1 MNQNDWKK
9 LSQIFDM
16 VLTLPPEGRTDYI
29 KRVCGADKELEHKI
43 REMLAQLEE
52 SDRFFEER
60 LEKNEELI
68 KELDSLISDKDRDED
83 FYEGKTI
90 GRWEILK
97 LIGHGGMGRVYKV
110 QRVDESGIK
119 QTGALKII
127 HKSLLTPTHMERF
140 RLEQHILSGLQH
152 PNISRFVDSGI
163 TADRVP
169 YMVMEYVEGD
179 TILEYCN
186 KQKLTIEQRLRLFIT
201 VCKAIQYA
209 HISLIVHRDLKP
221 ENILVADEGRI
232 KILDFGIAKLLDPDL
247 YENSAIET
255 QPGMR
260 MLSLEYASP
269 EQISGKVVTTS
280 TDLYSLG
287 VLLNKL
293 LTGLHPFDLSNL
305 SFKEVEKLVSEENP
319 APASKRFSGL
329 AEPNEK
335 QRLAD
340 ERGVSPQEITRKL
353 RGDID
358 AIIYK
363 ALHKDPE
370 RRYASVE
377 TLITDI
383 ERYQKN
389 LPVFAQ
395 PDTFTYRAG
404 KFFRRHKLGI
414 GAVAVIFFVLIG
426 GIVTTMWQAEQ
437 ARQNAREAEQ
447 VSAFLA
453 QLFEGSDPNRS
464 NDGSMTARELLDQG
478 FERAQSELADEPEL
492 QAQMLSMIGN
502 IYSNLGLYDD
512 AYLAIEN
519 SVELFHSMEDRS
531 PEMATALLRLANL
544 EYRLGN
550 FEAAAA
556 TARESL
562 DLNTDIFGDNHPE
575 TASVMNTMAVSL
587 EELGDKEGAYD
598 LYYRIIEIRREQ
610 PDQGSNLSV
619 NLNNLAILLQQD
631 GKLDEA
637 DELFSEAVELIN
649 TIYGFE
655 HPFMA
660 YTLNGYSG
668 VHQDRGEYD
677 RAEEDLR
684 NALQIGRAV
693 FPENHPFNAVVLHN
707 LGSLFKDI
715 GNYNEAAV
723 YFEEGLALRRQNL
736 PESHPDIATSLFSL
750 GNTLLLLEKPSNAE
764 TMLREALTIRQSIY
778 DEEDWRVALVKS
790 GIGRALLHQQK
801 FDTAAQYLFPAHA
814 ILLET
819 LGEENSHVIASSK
832 DIQQYRE
839 NSSAT
844 PASNQ

>member
-1 MNQNDWKK
+1 MNHNDWKK

-29 KRVCGADKELEHKI
+29 ERVCGGDKELEHKI

-68 KELDSLISDKDRDED
+68 KELDSLIADKDRDED
-83 FYEGKTI
+83 YYEGKTI
-90 GRWEILK
+90 GRWEILE
-97 LIGHGGMGRVYKV
+97 LVGRGGMGRVYKV

-140 RLEQHILSGLQH
+140 RLEQYILSGLQH
-152 PNISRFVDSGI
+152 PNVSGFVDSGI
-163 TADRVP
+163 TADRIP
-169 YMVMEYVEGD
+169 YMVMEFVEGD

-186 KQKLTIEQRLRLFIT
+186 KHRLTVEQRLTLFIT
-201 VCKAIQYA
+201 VCNAIQYA
-209 HISLIVHRDLKP
+209 HKSLIIHRDLKP
-221 ENILVADEGRI
+221 ENILVTGEGRI

-247 YENSAIET
+247 FENSAIET

-260 MLSLEYASP
+260 MLSLEFASP
-269 EQISGKVVTTS
+269 EQISGRVVTTS
-280 TDLYSLG
+280 TDIYSLG

-293 LTGLHPFDLSNL
+293 LTGLHPFDLNNL
-305 SFKEVEKLVSEENP
+305 SFKEVEKLVSEKNP
-319 APASKRFSGL
+319 IPASKRFSGL
-329 AEPNEK
+329 AELSEK
-335 QRLAD
+335 KRFAA
-340 ERGVSPQEITRKL
+340 ERGISPQEITKKL
-353 RGDID
+353 SGDID

-370 RRYASVE
+370 RRYGSVDA
-377 TLITDI
+377 LITDI
-383 ERYQKN
+383 QRYQNN

-414 GAVAVIFFVLIG
+414 AAVAMIFLVLIS

-447 VSAFLA
+447 VSEFLA

-478 FERAQSELADEPEL
+478 FERVQTELTDEPAL

-512 AYLAIEN
+512 AYLAIEKA
-519 SVELFHSMEDRS
+519 VELYHSMGDRS
-531 PEMATALLRLANL
+531 PEMATILLRFANL

-550 FEAAAA
+550 YQVAADASG
-556 TARESL
+556 ESL
-562 DLNTDIFGDNHPE
+562 DLIRSHFGDDHPE
-575 TASVMNTMAVSL
+575 TASVMNTLAMSL
-587 EELGDKEGAYD
+587 EELGDKEAAYD
-598 LYYRIIEIRREQ
+598 LYYRIINIRRDQ
-610 PDQGSNLSV
+610 PDQGSNLAV
-619 NLNNLAILLQQD
+619 NLNNLAILLQED
-631 GKLDEA
+631 GELEEA
-637 DELFSEAVELIN
+637 DALFSEAVALVED
-649 TIYGFE
+649 IYGFE

-668 VHQDRGEYD
+668 VHQDRGDFD
-677 RAEEDLR
+677 RAAEDLQ

-707 LGSLFKDI
+707 LGSLFEDMEE
-715 GNYNEAAV
+715 YTEAAT
-723 YFEEGLALRRQNL
+723 YFEDGLTLRRQNL
-736 PESHPDIATSLFSL
+736 PENHPDIATSLFSL
-750 GNTLLLLEKPSNAE
+750 GNTLIFLEKPSNAE
-764 TMLREALTIRQSIY
+764 PILREALQIRQSIY
-778 DEEDWRVALVKS
+778 EDEDWRVALVKS

-801 FDTAAQYLFPAHA
+801 FDAAAQYILPAHA
-814 ILLET
+814 ILLES
-819 LGEENSHVIASSK
+819 LGEDNSHVIASSK
-832 DIQQYRE
+832 DIQQYRL
-839 NSSAT
+839 NSSA
-844 PASNQ
+844 Q

>member
-1 MNQNDWKK
+1 MNHDDWKK

-29 KRVCGADKELEHKI
+29 QRVCGGDKELEHKI

-60 LEKNEELI
+60 LEKNEKLI
-68 KELDSLISDKDRDED
+68 KEIDSLIADKDRDED

-90 GRWEILK
+90 GRWKILE

-110 QRVDESGIK
+110 QRTDESGIK

-127 HKSLLTPTHMERF
+127 HKSLLTPTHIERF

-152 PNISRFVDSGI
+152 PDISGFVDSGI

-169 YMVMEYVEGD
+169 YMVMEFVEGD

-186 KQKLTIEQRLRLFIT
+186 KQRLTNEQRLQLFIT

-209 HISLIVHRDLKP
+209 HKSLIVHRDLKP
-221 ENILVADEGRI
+221 ENILVTQEGRI

-293 LTGLHPFDLSNL
+293 LTGLHPFDLDTL
-305 SFKEVEKLVSEENP
+305 TYKDVEQLLAEKDPL
-319 APASKRFSGL
+319 PASIRYQSVSDTDKKIIL
-329 AEPNEK
+329 ANERQSK
-335 QRLAD
+335 
-340 ERGVSPQEITRKL
+340 PQEIVHSLK
-353 RGDID
+353 GDLD

-377 TLITDI
+377 TLVTDI
-383 ERYQKN
+383 ERYQNN

-395 PDTFTYRAG
+395 PDTFSYRAG
-404 KFFRRHKLGI
+404 KFMRRHKWGI
-414 GAVAVIFFVLIG
+414 ASVAVIFFVLIG
-426 GIVTTMWQAEQ
+426 GILTTMWQAQQ
-437 ARQNAREAEQ
+437 AQQNAREAEQ

-453 QLFEGSDPNRS
+453 QIFEGSDPNRA

-478 FERAQSELADEPEL
+478 FERAQTELSDEPAL
-492 QAQMLSMIGN
+492 QAQMLSLIGN
-502 IYSNLGLYDD
+502 IYSNLGFFDD
-512 AYLAIEN
+512 AYLAVEK
-519 SVELFHSMEDRS
+519 SVELYHSMNENS

-550 FEAAAA
+550 YEAAADA
-556 TARESL
+556 SRESL
-562 DLNTDIFGDNHPE
+562 DLSISLYGNDHPE
-575 TASVMNTMAVSL
+575 TASVMNTLAMSL
-587 EELGDKEGAYD
+587 EEVGEKEAAYD
-598 LYYRIIEIRREQ
+598 LYYRIIEIRRDL

-619 NLNNLAILLQQD
+619 NLNNLAILLQED
-631 GKLDEA
+631 GKLEEA
-637 DELFSEAVELIN
+637 DALFSEAVELVDE
-649 TIYGFE
+649 IYGFE

-668 VHQDRGEYD
+668 VHQDRGDFES
-677 RAEEDLR
+677 AEEDLQ
-684 NALQIGRAV
+684 NALKIGRAV

-707 LGSLFKDI
+707 LGSLFEDMES
-715 GNYNEAAV
+715 YTDAAN
-723 YFEEGLALRRQNL
+723 YFEQGLALRRQNL
-736 PESHPDIATSLFSL
+736 PENHPDIATSLFSL
-750 GNTLLLLEKPSNAE
+750 GTSFIHLEQPSKAE
-764 TMLREALTIRQSIY
+764 PILREALQIRQSIY
-778 DEEDWRVALVKS
+778 EEEDWRVALVKS
-790 GIGRALLHQQK
+790 GLGRALLHQQK
-801 FDTAAQYLFPAHA
+801 FDDAAQYVFPAHA
-814 ILLET
+814 ILLES
-819 LGEENSHVIASSK
+819 LGDENSHVIASSK
-832 DIQQYRE
+832 DIAEYQQHTSR
-839 NSSAT
+839 
-844 PASNQ
+844 

>member
-29 KRVCGADKELEHKI
+29 KRVCGGDKELEHKI

-60 LEKNEELI
+60 LEKNEKLI
-68 KELDSLISDKDRDED
+68 KELDSLIADKDRDED

-90 GRWEILK
+90 GRWEILE

-152 PNISRFVDSGI
+152 PNISGFVDSGI
-163 TADRVP
+163 TADRVT
-169 YMVMEYVEGD
+169 YMVMEFVEGD

-186 KQKLTIEQRLRLFIT
+186 NQRLTIEQRLQLFIT

-209 HISLIVHRDLKP
+209 HKSLIVHRDLKP
-221 ENILVADEGRI
+221 ENILVTREGRI

-269 EQISGKVVTTS
+269 EQISGRVVTTS
-280 TDLYSLG
+280 TDIYSLG

-293 LTGLHPFDLSNL
+293 LTGLHPFELNNL
-305 SFKEVEKLVSEENP
+305 SFKEVEKLVSEKNP
-319 APASKRFSGL
+319 IPASKRFSGL
-329 AEPNEK
+329 AELSEK
-335 QRLAD
+335 KRFAA
-340 ERGVSPQEITRKL
+340 ERGISPQDITKKL

-370 RRYASVE
+370 RRYASVDG
-377 TLITDI
+377 LITDI
-383 ERYQKN
+383 ERYQNN

-414 GAVAVIFFVLIG
+414 AAVAMIFFVLIG

-437 ARQNAREAEQ
+437 ATQNAREAEQ

-453 QLFEGSDPNRS
+453 QIFEGSDPNRA

-478 FERAQSELADEPEL
+478 FERVQTELADEPAL

-512 AYLAIEN
+512 AYLAIEKA
-519 SVELFHSMEDRS
+519 VELYHSMGDRS
-531 PEMATALLRLANL
+531 PEMATTLLRFANL

-550 FEAAAA
+550 FQAAADA
-556 TARESL
+556 SGESL
-562 DLNTDIFGDNHPE
+562 SLIRSHFGDDHPE
-575 TASVMNTMAVSL
+575 TASVMNTLAMSL

-598 LYYRIIEIRREQ
+598 LYYRIIDIRRDQ

-619 NLNNLAILLQQD
+619 NLNNLAILLQED
-631 GKLDEA
+631 GKLEEA
-637 DELFSEAVELIN
+637 DALFSEAVALVED
-649 TIYGFE
+649 IYGLE
-655 HPFMA
+655 HPVMA
-660 YTLNGYSG
+660 YILNGYSG
-668 VHQDRGEYD
+668 LHQDRGDYD
-677 RAEEDLR
+677 LAEDNLR
-684 NALQIGRAV
+684 DALQIGRAV
-693 FPENHPFNAVVLHN
+693 FPETHPFIGVVQHN
-707 LGSLFKDI
+707 LGELFRI
-715 GNYNEAAV
+715 MENYSEAAG
-723 YFEEGLALRRQNL
+723 YYSLSLEQRKQSL
-736 PESHPDIATSLFSL
+736 PENHPDIATSLFSL
-750 GNTLLLLEKPSNAE
+750 GNTLILLEQPSEAE
-764 TMLREALTIRQSIY
+764 PILREALQIRQSIY
-778 DEEDWRVALVKS
+778 KDEDWRVALVKS
-790 GIGRALLHQQK
+790 GLGRALLQQQN
-801 FDTAAQYLFPAHA
+801 FDDAAQYIFPAHA
-814 ILLET
+814 ILLES
-819 LGEENSHVIASSK
+819 LGEENRHVIASSK
-832 DIQQYRE
+832 AIQQHQQNR
-839 NSSAT
+839 SA
-844 PASNQ
+844 Q

>member
-29 KRVCGADKELEHKI
+29 KRVCGGDKELEHKI
-43 REMLAQLEE
+43 REMLARLEE

-60 LEKNEELI
+60 LEKNEKLI
-68 KELDSLISDKDRDED
+68 KELDSLIADKDRDED

-90 GRWEILK
+90 GRWEILE

-152 PNISRFVDSGI
+152 PNISGFVDSGI

-169 YMVMEYVEGD
+169 YMVMEFVEGD

-186 KQKLTIEQRLRLFIT
+186 NQRLTIEQRLQLFIT

-209 HISLIVHRDLKP
+209 HKSLIVHRDLKP
-221 ENILVADEGRI
+221 ENILVTREGRI

-319 APASKRFSGL
+319 TPASKRFLGL
-329 AEPNEK
+329 TETDEK

-340 ERGVSPQEITRKL
+340 ERGISPQEITKQIS
-353 RGDID
+353 GDID

-377 TLITDI
+377 ALVTDL
-383 ERYQKN
+383 ERYQNN
-389 LPVFAQ
+389 LPVYAQ
-395 PDTFTYRAG
+395 PDTFSYRAG
-404 KFFRRHKLGI
+404 KFVRRHKLGI
-414 GAVAVIFFVLIG
+414 AAVAVIFLVLIG
-426 GIVTTMWQAEQ
+426 GIVATMWQAEQ

-478 FERAQSELADEPEL
+478 FERVQTELTDEPAL

-512 AYLAIEN
+512 AYLAIEKA
-519 SVELFHSMEDRS
+519 VELYHSMGDRS
-531 PEMATALLRLANL
+531 PEMATTLLRFANL

-550 FEAAAA
+550 FQAAADA
-556 TARESL
+556 SGESL
-562 DLNTDIFGDNHPE
+562 DLIRSHFGDDHPE
-575 TASVMNTMAVSL
+575 TASVMNTLAMSL

-598 LYYRIIEIRREQ
+598 LYYRIIDIRRDQ

-619 NLNNLAILLQQD
+619 NLNNLAILLQED
-631 GKLDEA
+631 GKLEEA
-637 DELFSEAVELIN
+637 DALFSEAVALVED
-649 TIYGFE
+649 IYGFE

-660 YTLNGYSG
+660 YILNGYSG
-668 VHQDRGEYD
+668 LHQDRGDYD
-677 RAEEDLR
+677 LAEDNLR
-684 NALQIGRAV
+684 DALAIGQAI
-693 FPENHPFNAVVLHN
+693 FPETHPFIGVVQHN
-707 LGSLFKDI
+707 LGELFRI
-715 GNYNEAAV
+715 MENYSEAAG
-723 YFEEGLALRRQNL
+723 YYSLSLEQRKQSL
-736 PESHPDIATSLFSL
+736 PENHPDIATSLFSL
-750 GNTLLLLEKPSNAE
+750 GNTLILLEQPSEAE
-764 TMLREALTIRQSIY
+764 PILREALQIRQSIY
-778 DEEDWRVALVKS
+778 KDEDWRVALVKS
-790 GIGRALLHQQK
+790 GLGRALLQQQN
-801 FDTAAQYLFPAHA
+801 FDDAAQYIFPAHA
-814 ILLET
+814 ILLES
-819 LGEENSHVIASSK
+819 LGEENRHVIASSK
-832 DIQQYRE
+832 AIQQHQQNR
-839 NSSAT
+839 SA
-844 PASNQ
+844 Q

>member
-29 KRVCGADKELEHKI
+29 KRVCGGDKELEHKI
-43 REMLAQLEE
+43 REMLARLEE

-60 LEKNEELI
+60 LEKNEKLI
-68 KELDSLISDKDRDED
+68 KELDSLIADKDRDED

-90 GRWEILK
+90 GRWEILE

-152 PNISRFVDSGI
+152 PNISGFVDSGI

-169 YMVMEYVEGD
+169 YMVMEFVEGD

-186 KQKLTIEQRLRLFIT
+186 NQRLTIEQRLQLFIT

-209 HISLIVHRDLKP
+209 HKSLIVHRDLKP
-221 ENILVADEGRI
+221 ENILVTREGRI

-319 APASKRFSGL
+319 TPASKRFLGL
-329 AEPNEK
+329 TETDEK

-340 ERGVSPQEITRKL
+340 ERGISPQEITKQIS
-353 RGDID
+353 GDID

-377 TLITDI
+377 ALVTDL
-383 ERYQKN
+383 ERYQNN

-395 PDTFTYRAG
+395 PDTFSYRAG
-404 KFFRRHKLGI
+404 KFVRRHKLGI
-414 GAVAVIFFVLIG
+414 AAVAVIFLVLIG
-426 GIVTTMWQAEQ
+426 GIVATMWQAEQ

-478 FERAQSELADEPEL
+478 FERVQTELTDEPAL

-512 AYLAIEN
+512 AYLAIEKA
-519 SVELFHSMEDRS
+519 VELYHSMGDRS
-531 PEMATALLRLANL
+531 PEMATTLLRFANL

-550 FEAAAA
+550 FQAAADA
-556 TARESL
+556 SGESL
-562 DLNTDIFGDNHPE
+562 DLIRSHFGDDHPE
-575 TASVMNTMAVSL
+575 TASVMNTLAMSL

-598 LYYRIIEIRREQ
+598 LYYRIIDIRRDQ

-619 NLNNLAILLQQD
+619 NLNNLAILLQED
-631 GKLDEA
+631 GKLEEA
-637 DELFSEAVELIN
+637 DALFSEAVALVED
-649 TIYGFE
+649 IYGFE

-660 YTLNGYSG
+660 YILNGYSG
-668 VHQDRGEYD
+668 LHQDRGDYD
-677 RAEEDLR
+677 LAEDNLR
-684 NALQIGRAV
+684 DALAIGQAI
-693 FPENHPFNAVVLHN
+693 FPETHPFIGVVQHN
-707 LGSLFKDI
+707 LGELFRI
-715 GNYNEAAV
+715 MENYSEAAG
-723 YFEEGLALRRQNL
+723 YYSLSLEQRKQSL
-736 PESHPDIATSLFSL
+736 PENHPDIATSLFSL
-750 GNTLLLLEKPSNAE
+750 GNTLILLEQPSEAE
-764 TMLREALTIRQSIY
+764 PILREALQIRQSIY
-778 DEEDWRVALVKS
+778 KDEDWRVALVKS
-790 GIGRALLHQQK
+790 GLGRALLQQQNL
-801 FDTAAQYLFPAHA
+801 DDAAQYIFPAHA
-814 ILLET
+814 ILLES
-819 LGEENSHVIASSK
+819 LGEENRHVIASSK
-832 DIQQYRE
+832 AIQQHQQNR
-839 NSSAT
+839 SA
-844 PASNQ
+844 Q

>member
-1 MNQNDWKK
+1 MNHNDWKK

-29 KRVCGADKELEHKI
+29 KRVCGGDKELEHKI
-43 REMLAQLEE
+43 REMLARLEE

-60 LEKNEELI
+60 LEKNEKLI
-68 KELDSLISDKDRDED
+68 KELDSLIADKDRDED

-90 GRWEILK
+90 GRWEILE

-152 PNISRFVDSGI
+152 PNISGFVDSGI

-169 YMVMEYVEGD
+169 YMVMEFVEGD

-186 KQKLTIEQRLRLFIT
+186 NQRLTIEQRLKLFIT

-209 HISLIVHRDLKP
+209 HKSLIVHRDLKP
-221 ENILVADEGRI
+221 ENILVTREGRI

-319 APASKRFSGL
+319 TPASKRFLGL
-329 AEPNEK
+329 TETDEK

-340 ERGVSPQEITRKL
+340 ERGISPQEITKQIS
-353 RGDID
+353 GDID

-377 TLITDI
+377 ALVTDL
-383 ERYQKN
+383 ERYQNN
-389 LPVFAQ
+389 LPVYAQ
-395 PDTFTYRAG
+395 PDTFSYRAG
-404 KFFRRHKLGI
+404 KFVRRHKLGI
-414 GAVAVIFFVLIG
+414 AAVAVIFLVLIG
-426 GIVTTMWQAEQ
+426 GIVATMWQAEQ

-478 FERAQSELADEPEL
+478 FERVQTELTDEPAL

-512 AYLAIEN
+512 AYLAIEKA
-519 SVELFHSMEDRS
+519 VELYHSMGDRS
-531 PEMATALLRLANL
+531 PEMATTLLRFANL

-550 FEAAAA
+550 FQAAADA
-556 TARESL
+556 SGESL
-562 DLNTDIFGDNHPE
+562 DLIRSHFGDDHPE
-575 TASVMNTMAVSL
+575 TASVMNTLAMSL

-598 LYYRIIEIRREQ
+598 LYYRIIDIRRDQ

-619 NLNNLAILLQQD
+619 NLNNLAILLQED
-631 GKLDEA
+631 GKLEEA
-637 DELFSEAVELIN
+637 DALFSEAVALVED
-649 TIYGFE
+649 IYGFE

-660 YTLNGYSG
+660 YILNGYSG
-668 VHQDRGEYD
+668 LHQDRGDYD
-677 RAEEDLR
+677 LAEDNLR
-684 NALQIGRAV
+684 DALAIGQAI
-693 FPENHPFNAVVLHN
+693 FPETHPFIGVVQHN
-707 LGSLFKDI
+707 LGELFRI
-715 GNYNEAAV
+715 MENYSEAAG
-723 YFEEGLALRRQNL
+723 YYSLSLEQRKQSL
-736 PESHPDIATSLFSL
+736 PENHPDIATSLFSL
-750 GNTLLLLEKPSNAE
+750 GNTLILLEQPSEAE
-764 TMLREALTIRQSIY
+764 PILREALQIRQSIY
-778 DEEDWRVALVKS
+778 KDEDWRVALVKS
-790 GIGRALLHQQK
+790 GLGRALLQQQN
-801 FDTAAQYLFPAHA
+801 FDDAAQYIFPAHA
-814 ILLET
+814 ILLES
-819 LGEENSHVIASSK
+819 LGEENRHVIASSK
-832 DIQQYRE
+832 AIQQHQQNR
-839 NSSAT
+839 SA
-844 PASNQ
+844 Q

>member
-1 MNQNDWKK
+1 MNHKDWKK

-29 KRVCGADKELEHKI
+29 QRVCGGDKELEHKI

-68 KELDSLISDKDRDED
+68 KELDSLIADKERDED
-83 FYEGKTI
+83 YYEGKTI
-90 GRWEILK
+90 GRWEILE
-97 LIGHGGMGRVYKV
+97 LVGHGGMGRVYKV

-119 QTGALKII
+119 QTGALKVI

-152 PNISRFVDSGI
+152 PNISGFVDSGI
-163 TADRVP
+163 TADRIP
-169 YMVMEYVEGD
+169 YMVMEFVEGD
-179 TILEYCN
+179 TILEYCD
-186 KQKLTIEQRLRLFIT
+186 KHRLTIEQRLKLFIT

-209 HISLIVHRDLKP
+209 HKSLIVHRDLKP
-221 ENILVADEGRI
+221 ENILVTQEGRI

-269 EQISGKVVTTS
+269 EQISGSVVTTS
-280 TDLYSLG
+280 TDIYSLG

-305 SFKEVEKLVSEENP
+305 SFKEVEKLITEENP
-319 APASKRFSGL
+319 IPASKRFSGL
-329 AEPNEK
+329 AEGNKKK
-335 QRLAD
+335 QLSAD
-340 ERGVSPQEITRKL
+340 RGISSQEMIKKMG
-353 RGDID
+353 GDID

-377 TLITDI
+377 ALVTDL
-383 ERYQKN
+383 ERYESN

-395 PDTFTYRAG
+395 PDTLTYRAG

-414 GAVAVIFFVLIG
+414 AAVGMIFFVLIG
-426 GIVTTMWQAEQ
+426 GIVTTLWQAEQ

-453 QLFEGSDPNRS
+453 QIFEGSDPNRA

-478 FERAQSELADEPEL
+478 FERVQTELTDEPAL

-512 AYLAIEN
+512 AYLAIEK
-519 SVELFHSMEDRS
+519 SVELYHRMEDRS
-531 PEMATALLRLANL
+531 PEMATALLRFANL

-550 FEAAAA
+550 FQAAADA
-556 TARESL
+556 SGESL
-562 DLNTDIFGDNHPE
+562 DLIRSHFGDDHPE
-575 TASVMNTMAVSL
+575 TASVMNTLAMSL
-587 EELGDKEGAYD
+587 EELGDKEEAYD
-598 LYYRIIEIRREQ
+598 LYYQIIEIRRGL

-619 NLNNLAILLQQD
+619 NLNNLAILLQED
-631 GKLDEA
+631 GKLEEA
-637 DELFSEAVELIN
+637 DALFSEAVALVDD
-649 TIYGFE
+649 IYGFE

-668 VHQDRGEYD
+668 VHQDRGDFD
-677 RAEEDLR
+677 RAEEDLQ
-684 NALQIGRAV
+684 NALKIGRAV
-693 FPENHPFNAVVLHN
+693 FSENHPFNAVVLHN
-707 LGSLFKDI
+707 LGSLFEDM
-715 GNYNEAAV
+715 GDYTEAAS
-723 YFEEGLALRRQNL
+723 YFEQGLALRRQNL
-736 PESHPDIATSLFSL
+736 PENHPDIATSLFSL
-750 GNTLLLLEKPSNAE
+750 GTSYIRLDQPSEAE
-764 TMLREALTIRQSIY
+764 PILREALQIRQSIY
-778 DEEDWRVALVKS
+778 DDEDWRVALVKS
-790 GIGRALLHQQK
+790 GLGRALLRQK
-801 FDTAAQYLFPAHA
+801 KYDDAAQYVLPAYT
-814 ILLET
+814 ILLES
-819 LGEENSHVIASSK
+819 LGEENSHVIASAD
-832 DIQQYRE
+832 DIAEYQRYTGR
-839 NSSAT
+839 
-844 PASNQ
+844 

>member
-29 KRVCGADKELEHKI
+29 KRVCGGDKELEHKI
-43 REMLAQLEE
+43 REMLARLEE

-60 LEKNEELI
+60 LEKNEKLI
-68 KELDSLISDKDRDED
+68 KELDSLIADKDRDED

-90 GRWEILK
+90 GRWEILE

-152 PNISRFVDSGI
+152 PNISGFVDSGI

-169 YMVMEYVEGD
+169 YMVMEFVEGD

-186 KQKLTIEQRLRLFIT
+186 NQRLTIEQRLQLFIT

-209 HISLIVHRDLKP
+209 HKSLIVHRDLKP
-221 ENILVADEGRI
+221 ENILVTREGRI

-319 APASKRFSGL
+319 TPASKRFLGL
-329 AEPNEK
+329 TETDEK

-340 ERGVSPQEITRKL
+340 ERGISPQEITKQIS
-353 RGDID
+353 GDID

-377 TLITDI
+377 ALVTDL
-383 ERYQKN
+383 ERYQNN

-395 PDTFTYRAG
+395 PDTFSYRAG
-404 KFFRRHKLGI
+404 KFVRRHKLGI
-414 GAVAVIFFVLIG
+414 AAVAVIFLVLIG
-426 GIVTTMWQAEQ
+426 GIVATMWQAEQ

-447 VSAFLA
+447 VSEFLV

-478 FERAQSELADEPEL
+478 FERVQTELTDEPAL

-512 AYLAIEN
+512 AYLAIEKA
-519 SVELFHSMEDRS
+519 VELYHSMGDRS
-531 PEMATALLRLANL
+531 PEMATTLLRFANL

-550 FEAAAA
+550 FQAAADA
-556 TARESL
+556 SGESL
-562 DLNTDIFGDNHPE
+562 DLIRSHFGDDHPE
-575 TASVMNTMAVSL
+575 TASVMNTLAMSL

-598 LYYRIIEIRREQ
+598 LYYRIIDIRRDQ

-619 NLNNLAILLQQD
+619 NLNNLAILLQED
-631 GKLDEA
+631 GKLEEA
-637 DELFSEAVELIN
+637 DALFSEAVALVED
-649 TIYGFE
+649 IYGFE

-660 YTLNGYSG
+660 YILNGYSG
-668 VHQDRGEYD
+668 LHQDRGDYD
-677 RAEEDLR
+677 LAEDNLR
-684 NALQIGRAV
+684 DALAIGQAI
-693 FPENHPFNAVVLHN
+693 FPETHPFIGVVQHN
-707 LGSLFKDI
+707 LGELFRI
-715 GNYNEAAV
+715 MENYSEAAG
-723 YFEEGLALRRQNL
+723 YYSLSLEQRKQSL
-736 PESHPDIATSLFSL
+736 PENHPDIATSLFSL
-750 GNTLLLLEKPSNAE
+750 GNTLILLEQPSEAE
-764 TMLREALTIRQSIY
+764 PILREALQIRQSIY
-778 DEEDWRVALVKS
+778 KDEDWRVALVKS
-790 GIGRALLHQQK
+790 GLGRALLQQQN
-801 FDTAAQYLFPAHA
+801 FDDAAQYIFPAHA
-814 ILLET
+814 ILLES
-819 LGEENSHVIASSK
+819 LGEENRHVIASSK
-832 DIQQYRE
+832 AIQQHQQNR
-839 NSSAT
+839 SA
-844 PASNQ
+844 Q

>member
-1 MNQNDWKK
+1 MNHNDWKK

-29 KRVCGADKELEHKI
+29 ERVCGGDKELEHKI

-68 KELDSLISDKDRDED
+68 KELDSLIADKDRDED
-83 FYEGKTI
+83 YYEGKTI
-90 GRWEILK
+90 GRWEILE
-97 LIGHGGMGRVYKV
+97 LVGRGGMGRVYKV

-140 RLEQHILSGLQH
+140 RLEQYILSGLQH
-152 PNISRFVDSGI
+152 PNVSGFVDSGI
-163 TADRVP
+163 TADRIP
-169 YMVMEYVEGD
+169 YMVMEFVEGD

-186 KQKLTIEQRLRLFIT
+186 KHRLTVEQRLTLFIT
-201 VCKAIQYA
+201 VCNAIQYA
-209 HISLIVHRDLKP
+209 HKSLIIHRDLKP
-221 ENILVADEGRI
+221 ENILVTGEGRI

-247 YENSAIET
+247 FENSAIET

-260 MLSLEYASP
+260 MLSLEFASP
-269 EQISGKVVTTS
+269 EQISGRVVTTS
-280 TDLYSLG
+280 TDIYSLG

-293 LTGLHPFDLSNL
+293 LTGLHPFDLNNL
-305 SFKEVEKLVSEENP
+305 SFKEVEKLVSEKNP
-319 APASKRFSGL
+319 IPASKRFSGL
-329 AEPNEK
+329 AELSEK
-335 QRLAD
+335 KRFAA
-340 ERGVSPQEITRKL
+340 ERGISPQEITKKL
-353 RGDID
+353 SGDID

-370 RRYASVE
+370 RRYGSVDA
-377 TLITDI
+377 LITDI
-383 ERYQKN
+383 QRYQNN

-414 GAVAVIFFVLIG
+414 AAVAMIFLVLIS

-437 ARQNAREAEQ
+437 ATQNAREAEQ
-447 VSAFLA
+447 VSAFLV
-453 QLFEGSDPNRS
+453 QIFEGSDPNRA

-478 FERAQSELADEPEL
+478 FERVQTELADEPAL

-512 AYLAIEN
+512 AHLAIEK
-519 SVELFHSMEDRS
+519 SVELYHRMEDRS
-531 PEMATALLRLANL
+531 PEMATALLRFANL

-550 FEAAAA
+550 YQAAADA
-556 TARESL
+556 SGESL
-562 DLNTDIFGDNHPE
+562 DLISSHFGDDHPE
-575 TASVMNTMAVSL
+575 TASVMNTLAMSM
-587 EELGDKEGAYD
+587 EELGDKEVAYD
-598 LYYRIIEIRREQ
+598 LYYRIIDIRRDQ

-619 NLNNLAILLQQD
+619 NLNNLAILLQED
-631 GKLDEA
+631 GKLEEA
-637 DELFSEAVELIN
+637 DALFSEAVELIDN
-649 TIYGFE
+649 IYGFE

-668 VHQDRGEYD
+668 VHQDRGDFD
-677 RAEEDLR
+677 RAAEDLQ

-707 LGSLFKDI
+707 LGSLFEDMEE
-715 GNYNEAAV
+715 YTEAAT
-723 YFEEGLALRRQNL
+723 YFEDGLTLRRQNL
-736 PESHPDIATSLFSL
+736 PENHPDIATSLFSL
-750 GNTLLLLEKPSNAE
+750 GNTLIFLEKPSNAE
-764 TMLREALTIRQSIY
+764 PILREALQIRQSIY
-778 DEEDWRVALVKS
+778 EDEDWRVALVKS

-801 FDTAAQYLFPAHA
+801 FDAAAQYILPAHA
-814 ILLET
+814 ILLES
-819 LGEENSHVIASSK
+819 LGEDNSHVIASSK
-832 DIQQYRE
+832 DIQQYRL
-839 NSSAT
+839 NSSA
-844 PASNQ
+844 Q

>member
-29 KRVCGADKELEHKI
+29 KRVCGGDKELEHKI
-43 REMLAQLEE
+43 REMLARLEE

-60 LEKNEELI
+60 LEKNEKLI
-68 KELDSLISDKDRDED
+68 KELDSLIADKDRDED

-90 GRWEILK
+90 GRWEILE

-152 PNISRFVDSGI
+152 PNISGFVDSGI

-169 YMVMEYVEGD
+169 YMVMEFVEGD

-186 KQKLTIEQRLRLFIT
+186 NQRLTIEQRLQLFIT

-209 HISLIVHRDLKP
+209 HKSLIVHRDLKP
-221 ENILVADEGRI
+221 ENILVTREGRI

-319 APASKRFSGL
+319 TPASKRFLGL
-329 AEPNEK
+329 TETDEK

-340 ERGVSPQEITRKL
+340 ERAISPQEITKQIS
-353 RGDID
+353 GDID

-377 TLITDI
+377 ALVTDL
-383 ERYQKN
+383 ERYQNN
-389 LPVFAQ
+389 LPVYAQ
-395 PDTFTYRAG
+395 PDTFSYRAG
-404 KFFRRHKLGI
+404 KFVRRHKLGI
-414 GAVAVIFFVLIG
+414 AAVAVIFLVLIG
-426 GIVTTMWQAEQ
+426 GIVATMWQAEQ

-447 VSAFLA
+447 VSEFLA

-478 FERAQSELADEPEL
+478 FERVQTELTDEPAL

-512 AYLAIEN
+512 AYLAIEKA
-519 SVELFHSMEDRS
+519 VELYHSMGDRS
-531 PEMATALLRLANL
+531 PEMATTLLRFANL

-550 FEAAAA
+550 FQAAADA
-556 TARESL
+556 SGESL
-562 DLNTDIFGDNHPE
+562 DLIRSHFGDDHPE
-575 TASVMNTMAVSL
+575 TASVMNTLAMSL

-598 LYYRIIEIRREQ
+598 LYYRIIDIRRDQ

-619 NLNNLAILLQQD
+619 NLNNLAILLQED
-631 GKLDEA
+631 GKLEEA
-637 DELFSEAVELIN
+637 DALFSEAVALVED
-649 TIYGFE
+649 IYGFE

-660 YTLNGYSG
+660 YILNGYSG
-668 VHQDRGEYD
+668 LHQDRGDYD
-677 RAEEDLR
+677 LAEDNLR
-684 NALQIGRAV
+684 DALAIGQAI
-693 FPENHPFNAVVLHN
+693 FPETHPFIGVVQHN
-707 LGSLFKDI
+707 LGELFRI
-715 GNYNEAAV
+715 MENYSEAAG
-723 YFEEGLALRRQNL
+723 YYSLSLEQRKQSL
-736 PESHPDIATSLFSL
+736 PENHPDIATSLFSL
-750 GNTLLLLEKPSNAE
+750 GNTLILLEQPSEAE
-764 TMLREALTIRQSIY
+764 PILREALQIRQSIY
-778 DEEDWRVALVKS
+778 KDEDWRVALVKS
-790 GIGRALLHQQK
+790 GLGRALLQQQK
-801 FDTAAQYLFPAHA
+801 FDDAAQYIFPAHA
-814 ILLET
+814 ILLES
-819 LGEENSHVIASSK
+819 LGEENRHVIASSK
-832 DIQQYRE
+832 AIQQHQQNR
-839 NSSAT
+839 SA
-844 PASNQ
+844 Q